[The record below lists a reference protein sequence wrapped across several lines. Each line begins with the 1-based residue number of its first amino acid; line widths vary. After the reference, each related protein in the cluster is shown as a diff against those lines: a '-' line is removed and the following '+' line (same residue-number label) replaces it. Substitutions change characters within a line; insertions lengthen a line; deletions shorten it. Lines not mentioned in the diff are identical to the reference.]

1 MGNFFKNNMKKTL
14 IALILLSTNFT
25 FSQSVITGKVIDG
38 EFNELLPFANVLL
51 LTAEG
56 ENIDGTSTDFDG
68 AFTFEVLK
76 GTYIL
81 EFSFVGYDSKRIT
94 DVIVGQNEEYTLTA
108 TLLPASNSLEEVI
121 VTTTAKN
128 NTEASVL
135 LIQKR
140 AVNLI
145 DGLSAQSIQKT
156 GDSDLASAIKR
167 IPGVSVQD
175 GKFVYVRG
183 LGDRYSKTLLGGL
196 EVPGL
201 DPDKNTLQL
210 DIFPTNLLDNIL
222 ISKSASADLNS
233 DFTGGIV
240 DVILKDFSV
249 LPEYSFSIRGSY
261 NPDMNLND
269 NFIGNENEAF
279 NFLGFDNGYFDN
291 PLSSKQEIPFPETF
305 NIGQSVLTR
314 FLTQKLESTMDASR
328 FQSFLNYSIGATAS
342 NQYNL
347 SDTKSIGYIASLSL
361 KRDYEY
367 YESFFNGT
375 VEKENINKPL
385 EPYSE
390 QVGEF
395 GQVKNLGSA
404 LLGISLKTTNSKY
417 KLNLLAIKS
426 GESGAIKGNYKE
438 FIENPYNGDASILTY
453 TDRNILS
460 LPFSSQHI
468 FNGGNSSLDIKIA
481 PSIARVYD
489 KDFKKTVFEIAP
501 NGNKLISPNTTQNPT
516 RLWRS
521 LKEDVISSKIQYN
534 LDLKGEKIQGKIKF
548 GSSFTYKQR
557 DFETDDYRIA
567 YRGLS
572 SVLGGDANN
581 ILAPNFIYDLDT
593 NQGSYIKGDF
603 QRTNQYESSGQTF
616 AGYISSELILSDKW
630 KSTIGLRFE
639 NYLVKYT
646 GENIEAIKFNN
657 EKLIDTKD
665 LYPSL
670 NVIRTINDDRNLRIS
685 YSKTTARPTFKEI
698 SAAQIYDPITE
709 RYFVGNPDVNPTYIN
724 NFDLRYESYSD
735 GNQIFAISTFYKQFI
750 DPIEITAFDANQ
762 PSVFIVRNN
771 EEASVYGIELEYRKD
786 ILNNDNHKLSLN
798 LNTSVIQSIQ
808 TMSDAEYQGRLI
820 SNPDKEIDDSREL
833 QGQSP
838 YLINLGLVYNLFE
851 KNIEIGSY
859 YNVQGKTLEVVGI
872 GNLPDVYTLPFHNL
886 SLNISKSFGKNL
898 DQSLTFKA
906 ENLLNSKRE
915 SEYDYYNIETSPF
928 SIYNP
933 GQSFSLG
940 YSIKF

>member
-108 TLLPASNSLEEVI
+108 TLLPASNSLDEVI

-438 FIENPYNGDASILTY
+438 FIENPYNCDASILTY

-735 GNQIFAISTFYKQFI
+735 GNQIFAISTFYKQFS

>member
-1 MGNFFKNNMKKTL
+1 MKKTL

-108 TLLPASNSLEEVI
+108 TLLPASNSLDEVI

-521 LKEDVISSKIQYN
+521 LKEDVISSKIHYN

-616 AGYISSELILSDKW
+616 AGFISSEHILSDKW
-630 KSTIGLRFE
+630 KSTFGLRFE

>member
-1 MGNFFKNNMKKTL
+1 MKKTL
-14 IALILLSTNFT
+14 IALILLSTNFI

-108 TLLPASNSLEEVI
+108 TLLPASNSLDEVI

-581 ILAPNFIYDLDT
+581 ILASNFIYDLDT

-616 AGYISSELILSDKW
+616 AGFISSELILSDKW

-735 GNQIFAISTFYKQFI
+735 GNQIFAISTFYKQFS

-786 ILNNDNHKLSLN
+786 ILNNDNLKLSLN

-808 TMSDAEYQGRLI
+808 TMSEAEYQGRLI
-820 SNPDKEIDDSREL
+820 SNPDKEIDESREL

-886 SLNISKSFGKNL
+886 NINVSKSFGKNL

-915 SEYDYYNIETSPF
+915 SEYDYYNLETSPF

>member
-108 TLLPASNSLEEVI
+108 TLLPASNSLDEVI

-616 AGYISSELILSDKW
+616 AGYISSELILSGKW

-886 SLNISKSFGKNL
+886 NLNISKSFGKNL

>member
-14 IALILLSTNFT
+14 IALILLSTNFI

-305 NIGQSVLTR
+305 NIGHSVLTR

-616 AGYISSELILSDKW
+616 AGYISSELILSGKW

>member
-81 EFSFVGYDSKRIT
+81 EFSFVGYDTKRIT
-94 DVIVGQNEEYTLTA
+94 DVVIGQNEELILNT
-108 TLLPASNSLEEVI
+108 TLLPASNSLDEVI

-404 LLGISLKTTNSKY
+404 LLGISVKTTNSKY

-886 SLNISKSFGKNL
+886 NLNISKSFGKNL

>member
-1 MGNFFKNNMKKTL
+1 MKKTL

-108 TLLPASNSLEEVI
+108 TLLPASNSLDEVI

-616 AGYISSELILSDKW
+616 AGFISSELILSDKW

-838 YLINLGLVYNLFE
+838 YLINLGLVYKLFE

-886 SLNISKSFGKNL
+886 NLNISKSFGKNL

>member
-1 MGNFFKNNMKKTL
+1 MKKTL
-14 IALILLSTNFT
+14 IALILLSTNFI

-108 TLLPASNSLEEVI
+108 TLLPASNSLDEVI

-390 QVGEF
+390 QVGEL

-581 ILAPNFIYDLDT
+581 ILASNFIYDLDT

-735 GNQIFAISTFYKQFI
+735 GNQIFAISTFYKQFS

-786 ILNNDNHKLSLN
+786 ILNNDNLKLSLN

-808 TMSDAEYQGRLI
+808 TMSEAEYQGRLI
-820 SNPDKEIDDSREL
+820 SNPDKEIDESREL

-886 SLNISKSFGKNL
+886 NINVSKSFGKNL

>member
-14 IALILLSTNFT
+14 IALILLSTNFI

-108 TLLPASNSLEEVI
+108 TLLPASNSLDEVI

-735 GNQIFAISTFYKQFI
+735 GNQIFAISTFYKQFS

-886 SLNISKSFGKNL
+886 NLNISKSFGKNL

>member
-68 AFTFEVLK
+68 AFTFEVLR

-108 TLLPASNSLEEVI
+108 TLLPASNSLDEVI

-347 SDTKSIGYIASLSL
+347 SVTKSIGYIASLSL

-886 SLNISKSFGKNL
+886 NLNISKSFGKNL

>member
-108 TLLPASNSLEEVI
+108 TLLPASNSLDEVI

-886 SLNISKSFGKNL
+886 NLNISKSFGKNL

>member
-1 MGNFFKNNMKKTL
+1 MKKTL
-14 IALILLSTNFT
+14 IALILLSTNFI

-108 TLLPASNSLEEVI
+108 TLLPASNSLDEVI

-347 SDTKSIGYIASLSL
+347 SDTKFIGYIASLSL

-581 ILAPNFIYDLDT
+581 ILASNFIYDLDT

-735 GNQIFAISTFYKQFI
+735 GNQIFAISTFYKQFS

-786 ILNNDNHKLSLN
+786 ILNNDNLKLSLN

-808 TMSDAEYQGRLI
+808 TMSEAEYQGRLI
-820 SNPDKEIDDSREL
+820 SNPDKEIDESREL

-886 SLNISKSFGKNL
+886 NINVSKSFGKNL

>member
-1 MGNFFKNNMKKTL
+1 MKKTL
-14 IALILLSTNFT
+14 IALILLSTNFI

-108 TLLPASNSLEEVI
+108 TLLPASNSLDEVI

-222 ISKSASADLNS
+222 INKSASADLNS
-233 DFTGGIV
+233 DFTGGVV

-249 LPEYSFSIRGSY
+249 LPEYSFSISGSY

>member
-1 MGNFFKNNMKKTL
+1 MKKTL

-108 TLLPASNSLEEVI
+108 TLLPASNSLDEVI

-375 VEKENINKPL
+375 VEIENINKPL

-886 SLNISKSFGKNL
+886 NLNISKSFGKNL

>member
-1 MGNFFKNNMKKTL
+1 MKKTL
-14 IALILLSTNFT
+14 IALILLSTNFI

-108 TLLPASNSLEEVI
+108 TLLPASNSLDEVI

-240 DVILKDFSV
+240 DVILKDFSL

-534 LDLKGEKIQGKIKF
+534 LDLNGEKIQGKIKF

-616 AGYISSELILSDKW
+616 AGFISSELILSDKW

-670 NVIRTINDDRNLRIS
+670 NIIRTINDDKNLRIS

-886 SLNISKSFGKNL
+886 NLNISKSFGKNL

>member
-14 IALILLSTNFT
+14 IALILLSTNFI

-108 TLLPASNSLEEVI
+108 TLLPASNSLDEVI

-240 DVILKDFSV
+240 DVILKDFSL

-314 FLTQKLESTMDASR
+314 FLTQKLEATMDASR

-404 LLGISLKTTNSKY
+404 LLGISVKTTNSKY

-521 LKEDVISSKIQYN
+521 LKEDVISSKIKYN

-616 AGYISSELILSDKW
+616 AGYISSELILSGKW

-872 GNLPDVYTLPFHNL
+872 GNLPDVYPLPFHNL
-886 SLNISKSFGKNL
+886 NLNISKSFGKNL

>member
-108 TLLPASNSLEEVI
+108 TLLPASNSLDEVI

-240 DVILKDFSV
+240 DVILRDFSV

-786 ILNNDNHKLSLN
+786 ILNNDNHKFSLN

-886 SLNISKSFGKNL
+886 NLNISKSFGKNL

>member
-1 MGNFFKNNMKKTL
+1 MKKTL

-108 TLLPASNSLEEVI
+108 TLLPASNSLDEVI

-886 SLNISKSFGKNL
+886 NLNISKSFGKNL

>member
-108 TLLPASNSLEEVI
+108 TLLPASNSLDEVI

-210 DIFPTNLLDNIL
+210 EIFPTNLLDNIL

-616 AGYISSELILSDKW
+616 AGYISSELILSGKW

-735 GNQIFAISTFYKQFI
+735 GNQIFAISTFYKQFS

-872 GNLPDVYTLPFHNL
+872 GNLPDVYSLPFHNL
-886 SLNISKSFGKNL
+886 NLNISKSFGKNL

>member
-1 MGNFFKNNMKKTL
+1 MKKTL
-14 IALILLSTNFT
+14 IALILLSTNFI

-81 EFSFVGYDSKRIT
+81 EFSFVGYDSKRII

-108 TLLPASNSLEEVI
+108 TLLPASNSLDEVI

-222 ISKSASADLNS
+222 INKSASADLNS
-233 DFTGGIV
+233 DFTGGVV

-314 FLTQKLESTMDASR
+314 FLTQKLEATMDASR
-328 FQSFLNYSIGATAS
+328 FQSFLNYSVGATAS
-342 NQYNL
+342 NQFNL

-581 ILAPNFIYDLDT
+581 ILASNFIYDLDT

-735 GNQIFAISTFYKQFI
+735 GNQIFAISTFYKQFS

-786 ILNNDNHKLSLN
+786 ILNNDNLKLSLN

-808 TMSDAEYQGRLI
+808 TMSEAEYQGRLI
-820 SNPDKEIDDSREL
+820 SNPDKEIDESREL

-886 SLNISKSFGKNL
+886 NINVSKSFGKNL

>member
-108 TLLPASNSLEEVI
+108 TLLPASNSLDEVI

-279 NFLGFDNGYFDN
+279 NYLGFDNGYFDN

-735 GNQIFAISTFYKQFI
+735 GNQIFAISTFYKQFS

-886 SLNISKSFGKNL
+886 NLNISKSFGKNL

>member
-68 AFTFEVLK
+68 AFTFEVLR

-108 TLLPASNSLEEVI
+108 TLLPASNSLDEVI

-735 GNQIFAISTFYKQFI
+735 GNQIFAISTFYKQFS

-886 SLNISKSFGKNL
+886 NLNISKSFGKNL

>member
-1 MGNFFKNNMKKTL
+1 MKKTL

-108 TLLPASNSLEEVI
+108 TLLPASNSLDEVI

-222 ISKSASADLNS
+222 INKSASADLNS
-233 DFTGGIV
+233 DFTGGVV

-886 SLNISKSFGKNL
+886 NLNISKSFGKNL

>member
-108 TLLPASNSLEEVI
+108 TLLPASNSLDEVI

-593 NQGSYIKGDF
+593 NLGSYIKGDF

-886 SLNISKSFGKNL
+886 NLNISKSFGKNL

>member
-14 IALILLSTNFT
+14 IALILLSTNFI

-81 EFSFVGYDSKRIT
+81 EFSFVGYDSKRII

-108 TLLPASNSLEEVI
+108 TLLPASNSLDEVI

-347 SDTKSIGYIASLSL
+347 SDTKFIGYIASLSL

-581 ILAPNFIYDLDT
+581 ILASNFIYDLDT

-735 GNQIFAISTFYKQFI
+735 GNQIFAISTFYKQFS

-808 TMSDAEYQGRLI
+808 TMSEAEYQGRLI
-820 SNPDKEIDDSREL
+820 SNPDKEIDESREL

-886 SLNISKSFGKNL
+886 NINVSKSFGKNL

>member
-108 TLLPASNSLEEVI
+108 TLLPASNSLDEVI

-222 ISKSASADLNS
+222 INKSASADLNS

-616 AGYISSELILSDKW
+616 AGYISSELILSGKW

-886 SLNISKSFGKNL
+886 NLNISKSFGKNL

>member
-108 TLLPASNSLEEVI
+108 TLLPASNSLDEVI

-735 GNQIFAISTFYKQFI
+735 GNQIFAISTFYKQFS

>member
-14 IALILLSTNFT
+14 IALILLSTNFI

-108 TLLPASNSLEEVI
+108 TLLPASNSLDEVI

-240 DVILKDFSV
+240 DVILKDFSL

-886 SLNISKSFGKNL
+886 NLNISKSFGKNL

>member
-14 IALILLSTNFT
+14 IALILLSTNFI

-108 TLLPASNSLEEVI
+108 TLLPASNSLDEVI

-851 KNIEIGSY
+851 KI
-859 YNVQGKTLEVVGI
+859 
-872 GNLPDVYTLPFHNL
+872 
-886 SLNISKSFGKNL
+886 
-898 DQSLTFKA
+898 
-906 ENLLNSKRE
+906 
-915 SEYDYYNIETSPF
+915 
-928 SIYNP
+928 
-933 GQSFSLG
+933 
-940 YSIKF
+940 

>member
-108 TLLPASNSLEEVI
+108 TLLPASNSLDEVI

-616 AGYISSELILSDKW
+616 AGFISSELILSDKW

-886 SLNISKSFGKNL
+886 NLNISKSFGKNL

>member
-1 MGNFFKNNMKKTL
+1 MKKTL
-14 IALILLSTNFT
+14 IALILLSTNFI

-81 EFSFVGYDSKRIT
+81 EFSFVGYDSKRII

-108 TLLPASNSLEEVI
+108 TLLPASNSLDEVI

-314 FLTQKLESTMDASR
+314 FLTQKLEATMDASR

-404 LLGISLKTTNSKY
+404 LLGISLKTNNSKY

-581 ILAPNFIYDLDT
+581 ILASNFIYDLDT

-616 AGYISSELILSDKW
+616 AGFISSELILSDKW

-670 NVIRTINDDRNLRIS
+670 NIIRTINDDKNLRIS

-735 GNQIFAISTFYKQFI
+735 GNQIFAISTFYKQFS

-820 SNPDKEIDDSREL
+820 SNPDKEIDESREL

-886 SLNISKSFGKNL
+886 NINVSKSFGKNL

>member
-108 TLLPASNSLEEVI
+108 TLLPASNSLDEVI

-521 LKEDVISSKIQYN
+521 LKEDVISSKIHYN

-735 GNQIFAISTFYKQFI
+735 GNQIFAISTFYKQFS

-886 SLNISKSFGKNL
+886 NLNISKSFGKNL

>member
-1 MGNFFKNNMKKTL
+1 MKKTL
-14 IALILLSTNFT
+14 IALILLSTNFI

-108 TLLPASNSLEEVI
+108 TLLPASNSLDEVI

-581 ILAPNFIYDLDT
+581 ILASNFIYDLDT

-735 GNQIFAISTFYKQFI
+735 GNQIFAISTFYKQFS

-786 ILNNDNHKLSLN
+786 ILNNDNLKLSLN

-808 TMSDAEYQGRLI
+808 TMSEAEYQGRLI
-820 SNPDKEIDDSREL
+820 SNPDKEIDESREL

-886 SLNISKSFGKNL
+886 NINVSKSFGKNL

>member
-108 TLLPASNSLEEVI
+108 TLLPASNSLDEVI

-886 SLNISKSFGKNL
+886 NINVSKSFGKNL